1 MKVKLEHIAAKTGYS
16 IATVSRVLTGKA
28 IGRSASVE
36 KILLAARELGYHAA
50 RPVYQLEKLPLEM
63 ALVTQHDAEEFYS
76 CLYESFDRI
85 SSLSNIQLSIHSIKH
100 STNVVNKLGSIA
112 QSNDGI
118 ILMTPTFK
126 SAQYKKIK
134 EKINLCPMVSIAP
147 TDENVF
153 TTFTFDC
160 YQGGQL
166 AAKLLVGSGYKRF
179 GIITGP
185 LIKWEANLRRNG
197 YIDYLRQKEFHVEW
211 EYPGDYSFQSGETA
225 FNNIKKREKNMGIF
239 ASNDQMALGFL
250 HTALEHGLTIPGDYG
265 IIGYDNMPYSKI
277 YYPRLSSI
285 NTDLDELAERTLD
298 YLVNRIKNKQK
309 NKTKPTTT
317 LLSVEIIKGGTHY
330 KTIQNQ

>member
-100 STNVVNKLGSIA
+100 STNAVNKLSSIA

-134 EKINLCPMVSIAP
+134 EKINLCPIVSIAP

-153 TTFTFDC
+153 TTFTFDS

-298 YLVNRIKNKQK
+298 YLVNRIKNKHK
-309 NKTKPTTT
+309 NKTKPSTT
-317 LLSVEIIKGGTHY
+317 LLSVEIIEGGTHY
-330 KTIQNQ
+330 KKEQNQ

>member
-100 STNVVNKLGSIA
+100 STNAVNKLSSIA

-147 TDENVF
+147 VDDNVI
-153 TTFTFDC
+153 TTITFDS
-160 YQGGQL
+160 YQGGWL
-166 AAKLLVGSGYKRF
+166 AAKLLVESGYERF

-185 LIKWEANLRRNG
+185 LIKWEANLRRAG
-197 YIDYLRQKEFHVEW
+197 YIDYLRKKGFQVEW
-211 EYPGDYSFQSGETA
+211 EYHGDYSFQSGEKA
-225 FNNIKKREKNMGIF
+225 FDDVKQQDKNLGIF

-250 HTALEHGLTIPGDYG
+250 HTALENGATIPGDYG
-265 IIGYDNMPYSKI
+265 IVGYDNMPYGRI
-277 YYPRLSSI
+277 YYPKLSSI
-285 NTDLDELAERTLD
+285 NTNLDELAESALD
-298 YLVNRIKNKQK
+298 YLINRIKNKNVK
-309 NKTKPTTT
+309 KIKPTTT
-317 LLSVEIIKGGTHY
+317 LLPVNIVERKTHY
-330 KTIQNQ
+330 YNGQNQ

>member
-100 STNVVNKLGSIA
+100 STNAVNKLSSIA

-153 TTFTFDC
+153 TTFTFDS

-211 EYPGDYSFQSGETA
+211 EYLGDYSFQSGETA

-298 YLVNRIKNKQK
+298 YLVNRIKNKHK
-309 NKTKPTTT
+309 NKTKPSTT

-330 KTIQNQ
+330 KKEQNQ

>member
-100 STNVVNKLGSIA
+100 STNAVNKLSSIA

-153 TTFTFDC
+153 TTFTFDS

-285 NTDLDELAERTLD
+285 NTDLDELAESTLD
-298 YLVNRIKNKQK
+298 YLINRIKNKQK

-330 KTIQNQ
+330 KKEQNQ

>member
-28 IGRSASVE
+28 IGRSESVE

-100 STNVVNKLGSIA
+100 STNAVNKLSSIA

-134 EKINLCPMVSIAP
+134 EKINLCPIVSIAP

-153 TTFTFDC
+153 TTFTFDS

-285 NTDLDELAERTLD
+285 NTDLDELAESTLD
-298 YLVNRIKNKQK
+298 YLINRIKNKQK

-330 KTIQNQ
+330 KKEQNQ

>member
-1 MKVKLEHIAAKTGYS
+1 MKVKLEHIATKTGYS

-63 ALVTQHDAEEFYS
+63 ALVTQHDAGEFYS
-76 CLYESFDRI
+76 CLYESFDKI

-100 STNVVNKLGSIA
+100 STHVVNKLSSIA
-112 QSNDGI
+112 KSNDGI

-134 EKINLCPMVSIAP
+134 EKISLCPMVSIAP

-153 TTFTFDC
+153 TTFTFDS

-166 AAKLLVGSGYKRF
+166 AAKLLVESGYERF
-179 GIITGP
+179 GIISGP
-185 LIKWEANLRRNG
+185 LVKWEANLRRNG

-211 EYPGDYSFQSGETA
+211 EYLGDYSFQSGELA
-225 FNNIKKREKNMGIF
+225 FNNIKKQEKNMGIF

-250 HTALEHGLTIPGDYG
+250 HTALENGLTIPGDFS
-265 IIGYDNMPYSKI
+265 IIGYDNMPYSNL

-298 YLVNRIKNKQK
+298 YLVNRIKNKHK
-309 NKTKPTTT
+309 NKTKPSTT
-317 LLSVEIIKGGTHY
+317 LLSVEIIERRTHY
-330 KTIQNQ
+330 KNKQNQ

>member
-100 STNVVNKLGSIA
+100 STNAVNKLSSIA

-134 EKINLCPMVSIAP
+134 EKINLCPIVSIAP

-153 TTFTFDC
+153 TTFTFDS

-197 YIDYLRQKEFHVEW
+197 YIDCLRQNEFHVEW

-298 YLVNRIKNKQK
+298 YLVNRIKNKHK
-309 NKTKPTTT
+309 NKTKPSTT
-317 LLSVEIIKGGTHY
+317 LLSVEIIEGGTHY
-330 KTIQNQ
+330 KKEQNQ

>member
-76 CLYESFDRI
+76 CLYESFDRM
-85 SSLSNIQLSIHSIKH
+85 SSLTNIQLSIQSIKH
-100 STNVVNKLGSIA
+100 STNIVNKLSSIA

-134 EKINLCPMVSIAP
+134 EKINLCPIVSIAP

-153 TTFTFDC
+153 TTFTFDS

-166 AAKLLVGSGYKRF
+166 AAKLVVWSGYERF

-197 YIDYLRQKEFHVEW
+197 YIDHLRQKEFHVEW

-285 NTDLDELAERTLD
+285 NTDLDELAESTLD

-330 KTIQNQ
+330 KKAQNQ

>member
-28 IGRSASVE
+28 IGRSESVE

-100 STNVVNKLGSIA
+100 STNAVNKLSSIA

-153 TTFTFDC
+153 TTFTFDS

-197 YIDYLRQKEFHVEW
+197 YIDCLRQNEFHVEW

-298 YLVNRIKNKQK
+298 YLVNRIKNKHK
-309 NKTKPTTT
+309 NKTKPSTT
-317 LLSVEIIKGGTHY
+317 LLSVEIIEGGTHY
-330 KTIQNQ
+330 KKEQNQ

>member
-85 SSLSNIQLSIHSIKH
+85 SSLTNIQLSIHSIKH
-100 STNVVNKLGSIA
+100 STNVVNKLSSIA

-153 TTFTFDC
+153 TTFTFDS

-166 AAKLLVGSGYKRF
+166 AAKLLVGSGYERF

-285 NTDLDELAERTLD
+285 NTDLDELAESTLD
-298 YLVNRIKNKQK
+298 YLVNRIKNKHK
-309 NKTKPTTT
+309 NKTKPSTT

-330 KTIQNQ
+330 KKEQNQ

>member
-100 STNVVNKLGSIA
+100 STNAVNKLSSIA

-153 TTFTFDC
+153 TTFTFDS

-197 YIDYLRQKEFHVEW
+197 YIDCLRQNEFHVEW

-285 NTDLDELAERTLD
+285 NTDLDELAESTLD
-298 YLVNRIKNKQK
+298 YLVNRIKNKHK
-309 NKTKPTTT
+309 NKTKPSTT
-317 LLSVEIIKGGTHY
+317 LLSVEIIEGGTHY
-330 KTIQNQ
+330 KKEQNQ

>member
-28 IGRSASVE
+28 IGRSESVE

-100 STNVVNKLGSIA
+100 STNAVNKLSSIA

-153 TTFTFDC
+153 TTFTFDS
-160 YQGGQL
+160 YKGGQL

-197 YIDYLRQKEFHVEW
+197 YIDCLRQNEFHVEW

-298 YLVNRIKNKQK
+298 YLVNRIKNKHK
-309 NKTKPTTT
+309 NKTKPSTT
-317 LLSVEIIKGGTHY
+317 LLSVEIIEGGTHY
-330 KTIQNQ
+330 KKEQNQ

>member
-28 IGRSASVE
+28 IGRSESVE

-100 STNVVNKLGSIA
+100 STNAVNKLSSIA

-153 TTFTFDC
+153 TTFTFDS

-285 NTDLDELAERTLD
+285 NTDLDELAESTLD

-330 KTIQNQ
+330 KKEQNQ

>member
-1 MKVKLEHIAAKTGYS
+1 MKVKLEDIADKTGYS
-16 IATVSRVLTGKA
+16 IATVSRVLSGKA
-28 IGRSASVE
+28 VGKSASVE
-36 KILLAARELGYHAA
+36 KILLAAREFGYRTS
-50 RPVYQLEKLPLEM
+50 RPAYQLDNLPLEM

-76 CLYESFDRI
+76 CLYDSFDRMC
-85 SSLSNIQLSIHSIKH
+85 SLSNIHLSIHSIKH

-118 ILMTPTFK
+118 ILMTPTFE

-153 TTFTFDC
+153 TTFTFDS

-298 YLVNRIKNKQK
+298 YLVNRIKNKHK
-309 NKTKPTTT
+309 NKTKPSTT
-317 LLSVEIIKGGTHY
+317 LLSVEIIEGGTHY
-330 KTIQNQ
+330 KKEQNQ